1 MMRPHMARP
10 RPKSSEL
17 LAQVGA
23 RVRKLRQQREW
34 TQVEMA
40 EKLGLDRSFLA
51 DLERGKTNLSLLSLD
66 TIARGFDVSLS
77 KLLSGL

>member
-1 MMRPHMARP
+1 MARP
-10 RPKSSEL
+10 RPSSSEL
-17 LAQVGA
+17 LVQVGI
-23 RVRKLRQQREW
+23 RIRKLRISREW

>member
-1 MMRPHMARP
+1 MARP

-17 LAQVGA
+17 LDRLGS
-23 RVRKLRQQREW
+23 RIRKLRQQREW

-40 EKLGLDRSFLA
+40 EKFGVDRSFLA
-51 DLERGKTNLSLLSLD
+51 DLERGKTNVSLLTLD
-66 TIARGFDVSLS
+66 TIARGFEVSIS

>member
-1 MMRPHMARP
+1 MARP

-17 LAQVGA
+17 LAHVGS
-23 RVRKLRQQREW
+23 RIRRLRKQREW

-40 EKLGLDRSFLA
+40 EKFGVDRSFLA
-51 DLERGKTNLSLLSLD
+51 DLERGRTNVSLLTLD
-66 TIARGFDVSLS
+66 TVARGFEISLS